1 MQRTGICGSAFSREI
16 LLLLGQDDSDQR
28 VGAVFT
34 SSAMPSAGDLTCES
48 DRDVVKEIEETMRAQ
63 YVEVM
68 CYYTRVASYY
78 YTPLYTLHT
87 PAIPYLKP
95 M

>member
-68 CYYTRVASYY
+68 W
-78 YTPLYTLHT
+78 L
-87 PAIPYLKP
+87 
-95 M
+95 